1 MLPGGVTPAILKGIA
16 TYSIPGTWPNVPIST
31 KKNTYG
37 QIANNLLAQTITLW
51 FNMQNDGTLGSLEI
65 TDLYIETQKSV
76 SCANTTPVAGTSI
89 YTPVPQSIF
98 DYFIKSNIKFTVENL
113 FVLANNVLGG
123 IGPAGITPLAVNKAV
138 DAINNAFDQCRVL
151 VGFSH
156 TDPGLESIQFATITD
171 VNGAEEAVVSNEII
185 SPETVFANM
194 TVYPNPFKTIANFS
208 IVVESD
214 CHVKLEIFTQSGSL
228 LKIILNEDLLSGD
241 VRNIAFDASR
251 YPHSV
256 FHYRLIAGPTTV
268 SGTIMKTK

>member
-1 MLPGGVTPAILKGIA
+1 M
-16 TYSIPGTWPNVPIST
+16 
-31 KKNTYG
+31 
-37 QIANNLLAQTITLW
+37 
-51 FNMQNDGTLGSLEI
+51 
-65 TDLYIETQKSV
+65 
-76 SCANTTPVAGTSI
+76 
-89 YTPVPQSIF
+89 
-98 DYFIKSNIKFTVENL
+98 
-113 FVLANNVLGG
+113 ANNVLGG
-123 IGPAGITPLAVNKAV
+123 IGPAGITPFAVIKAM

-156 TDPGLESIQFATITD
+156 TDPGLESIQFATIID
-171 VNGAEEAVVSNEII
+171 VNSAEEAVVPNEII

-256 FHYRLIAGPTTV
+256 FLYRLTAGPTIQ